1 MSEINQEYVN
11 QNIDKIVEFMKICEP
26 EKARKNS
33 RNWRFSLLKDY
44 KSKIH
49 IIVCYQNYTECE
61 NMKNQWSK
69 KCDEFYEREDE
80 LNHKEKEL
88 DQRIMNEENR
98 INKMEEHEK
107 TWRSI
112 TQSFRSK
119 LKENISKREY
129 DIFIDEELNYES
141 YYGL

>member
-11 QNIDKIVEFMKICEP
+11 QNIDKIVEFMKMCEP

-33 RNWRFSLLKDY
+33 RSWRHILLKDY
-44 KSKIH
+44 KPKLH

-61 NMKNQWSK
+61 NMKKNFNNRVDK
-69 KCDEFYEREDE
+69 FYD
-80 LNHKEKEL
+80 KEHEL
-88 DQRIMNEENR
+88 DQRIMNEEHR
-98 INKMEEHEK
+98 LKKMEEHEK

-112 TQSFRSK
+112 TQSLRSK

>member
-11 QNIDKIVEFMKICEP
+11 QNIDKIVEFMKMCEP

-61 NMKNQWSK
+61 NIKKNFNNRVDK
-69 KCDEFYEREDE
+69 FYD
-80 LNHKEKEL
+80 KEQEL
-88 DQRIMNEENR
+88 DQRIMNEEHR
-98 INKMEEHEK
+98 LKKMEEHDK
-107 TWRSI
+107 TWRII
-112 TQSFRSK
+112 TQELSSK
-119 LKENISKREY
+119 LREHMSAREY
-129 DIFIDEELNYES
+129 MGFVDQFPS
-141 YYGL
+141 YYI